1 MDVAG
6 NRSRTDPRVV
16 ASRQRILATTLDLLV
31 ETGLGGLTVDEV
43 ARRSGVAKT
52 TIYRHWSNRTDLII
66 AACSLMTDGDQE
78 PPDAGSLEGDV
89 TAVLSELAEVLATA
103 RWATILPS
111 IVDAAERDSAI
122 AARSCGV
129 AAVACCATSGG
140 PRASG
145 GPGRSP
151 ARYRPGRVGRG
162 VTRTAVF
169 PALVLART
177 AGRPVRSLRCPDGA
191 RRPANRRSPP
201 VRCTVGAGAGFD
213 RFRTCGV
220 VDAEWF

>member
-122 AARSCGV
+122 AVVHAELQQSH
-129 AAVACCATSGG
+129 AA
-140 PRASG
+140 PLRAALE
-145 GPGRSP
+145 R
-151 ARYRPGRVGRG
+151 AVGRG
-162 VTRTAVF
+162 EVPPDTDLGALAAALRGPLYFRRWFSREPLDGPFVRFVVRT
-169 PALVLART
+169 VLA
-177 AGRPVRSLRCPDGA
+177 GLQIDVRRQS
-191 RRPANRRSPP
+191 
-201 VRCTVGAGAGFD
+201 
-213 RFRTCGV
+213 
-220 VDAEWF
+220 DAP